1 MEIVLKSKPL
11 KVVKILKQSKARMF
25 ENVEVGDILQIS
37 VPVECVGTSR
47 GRSYAVDILV
57 ENLSKVQDRTYK
69 TFNELPRLLKNL
81 KLEEM

>member
-47 GRSYAVDILV
+47 GRSHAVDILV